1 MVHRPIDNSEL
12 EVLEYSLEHDGNLN
26 RETILR
32 VVAEC
37 LHRVPEGEFEDAIE
51 EKNYLETENENHRCE
66 IDKLESKIDT
76 LKEKIEELRDE
87 NKILKRNADKLRDKV
102 AELEGEL
109 EKP

>member
-51 EKNYLETENENHRCE
+51 ENNYLQKENDDLESRNSSLEDETE
-66 IDKLESKIDT
+66 K
-76 LKEKIEELRDE
+76 LKEKIEELGDE
-87 NKILKRNADKLRDKV
+87 NKILERNMDKLRDKV

-109 EKP
+109 EEP